1 MLRLYSTQFLARSG
15 HVNQQWR
22 CALDPIDNTDLL
34 AFEEETLGGLED
46 EFGPSRFIL
55 LRNFDLNGNVLRPAH
70 FDILHER
77 VVPFV
82 NRSPGFAEIYGMTD
96 RSGSRQLN
104 YRVGAQRLQAVQRHM
119 LALGAPHEKVVHAF
133 AKSIGEDF
141 FEHRHDREKGD
152 RFFTNGLKKSDLRVV
167 VIALTPAPIGVPT
180 RAFRHGSAADTVSF
194 CRRHTQRH

>member
-1 MLRLYSTQFLARSG
+1 M
-15 HVNQQWR
+15 
-22 CALDPIDNTDLL
+22 DPIDNTDLF

-55 LRNFDLNGNVLRPAH
+55 LRNFDLNSNVLRLAH
-70 FDILHER
+70 LDVLREQ

-104 YRVGAQRLQAVQRHM
+104 YKVGTIRLQAVQRQM
-119 LALGAPHEKVVHAF
+119 LALGAPQAKVVHAF

-141 FEHRHDREKGD
+141 FEDRHDREKGD
-152 RFFTNGLKKSDLRVV
+152 LFFTDGVRKSELRVV

-180 RAFRHGSAADTVSF
+180 RAFRRSSAADTVSF
-194 CRRHTQRH
+194 CRRHTQRP

>member
-1 MLRLYSTQFLARSG
+1 M
-15 HVNQQWR
+15 
-22 CALDPIDNTDLL
+22 DPIDTPDLF

-55 LRNFDLNGNVLRPAH
+55 LRNFELNSDALKLAH
-70 FDILHER
+70 LDILRER

-96 RSGSRQLN
+96 RSGSRQIN
-104 YRVGAQRLQAVQRHM
+104 YRVGANRLEAVQRQM
-119 LALGAPHEKVVHAF
+119 MALGAPQAKVVHAF

-141 FEHRHDREKGD
+141 FEDRHDREKGD
-152 RFFTNGLKKSDLRVV
+152 LFFTDGLRKGELRVV

-180 RAFRHGSAADTVSF
+180 RAFRRGSAADTVNF